1 MLDQKHII
9 RIEIDSEQ
17 ANQLFEATN
26 SVILKLL
33 ELKEQSPK
41 LNQEA
46 ENRLVNI
53 EQRLELISR
62 KLNDLAIVVGL
73 KNS

>member
-1 MLDQKHII
+1 MSEQKHII
-9 RIEIDSEQ
+9 RVEIDGEQ
-17 ANQLFEATN
+17 ANYLFEMAD
-26 SVILKLL
+26 SVILKLF
-33 ELKEQSPK
+33 ELKGQFPE

-62 KLNDLAIVVGL
+62 KLNDLAIIVGL
-73 KNS
+73 KHS